1 MKINSFLGIAAI
13 ILSNLFLHS
22 CLDDDTYENNSYPNA
37 LVTVKQS
44 GDKSVFLQLDETTT
58 LLPTNLKTSP
68 FGEKEVRALVNYKE
82 VNEPSKE
89 YSKAVYINWIDSIR
103 TKIMVPDLGSKMI

>member
-44 GDKSVFLQLDETTT
+44 GDKSVFL
-58 LLPTNLKTSP
+58 
-68 FGEKEVRALVNYKE
+68 
-82 VNEPSKE
+82 
-89 YSKAVYINWIDSIR
+89 
-103 TKIMVPDLGSKMI
+103 